1 MMGGLAGADGICQT
15 RANAAGLPGSYKAW
29 LSDGV
34 NDGASPSTR
43 FRCRAA
49 SCSDQAYRLVDA
61 AQTLIA
67 TNWDDLTDT
76 ELLHAI
82 NVTEFGDESS
92 GVGVWTGTYPDGTA
106 VDGNADLFNCVSWT
120 DDSSGFT
127 KRGIT
132 GSTTAVSSQW
142 TTHEQVLCS
151 QVHRLYCFQQ
161 Q

>member
-1 MMGGLAGADGICQT
+1 M
-15 RANAAGLPGSYKAW
+15 RRLPGSYKAW

-34 NDGASPSTR
+34 HAGASPSTR

-49 SCSDQAYRLVDA
+49 SCSEEGYRLVDA

-67 TNWDDLTDT
+67 TDWDDLTDG

-82 NVTEFGDESS
+82 DVTELGDESS
-92 GVGVWTGTYPDGTA
+92 GVGVWTGTHADGTA
-106 VDGNADLFNCVSWT
+106 AAGNEDLFNCVSWT

-127 KRGIT
+127 KRGIR
-132 GSTTAVSSQW
+132 GSNTAVSSQW
-142 TTHEQVLCS
+142 TQHEQVLCS